1 MPQSPLKKPRRAPA
15 KKSARANGMA
25 APPQRA
31 EHWLRDAGAA
41 DVATLDIPASM
52 QIKRV
57 FNIDVRF
64 VVRAAAEPAGAW
76 HALTIELNGVNEWT
90 RRIAT
95 HCLGQT
101 DSLDYHCRRELGVG
115 QALRIRAV
123 TQVGGALRQRLVIEA
138 EEVRE

>member
-1 MPQSPLKKPRRAPA
+1 MSQPPPKKTRRPPA
-15 KKSARANGMA
+15 KKSDRASGVTV
-25 APPQRA
+25 PPPRS
-31 EHWLRDAGAA
+31 EHWLRDAGDA

-52 QIKRV
+52 QHKRV

-95 HCLGQT
+95 HCQGAT

-115 QALRIRAV
+115 QALRIRAM

-138 EEVRE
+138 EEERE

>member
-1 MPQSPLKKPRRAPA
+1 MPQTPPKNKRRPA
-15 KKSARANGMA
+15 AKNATRASGVSQ
-25 APPQRA
+25 PPPRA

-64 VVRAAAEPAGAW
+64 VVRAPPPPAEAW

-95 HCLGQT
+95 HGLSAT

-115 QALRIRAV
+115 QALRIRAM
-123 TQVGGALRQRLVIEA
+123 TQVGGAQRQRLVIEA
-138 EEVRE
+138 EEERE